1 MADDNNI
8 MSFLQGA
15 SMRGNYDNTWGGGNG
30 FGILLILLL
39 FMMGGNGFGWGGN
52 NGMAAAAMMNNAN
65 NNRNENTQ
73 FETLMSGQ
81 NQLRDQMNY
90 NGLMES
96 LNDFSKQSSAQ
107 TYTIDN
113 AINSGFA
120 NTQSSLCQGFNGIN
134 TAISNTGWMIS
145 EKLSTLAGQNNLQLQ
160 AIQNSMAQGLCDI
173 KGAILASTQ
182 TMMDKMCANEIQNL
196 RDKVFEASQR
206 EQTTSIV
213 SQLRTTTAA

>member
-15 SMRGNYDNTWGGGNG
+15 SMRNNDNSWGGGNG

-39 FMMGGNGFGWGGN
+39 FMMGGRGFGGWGGN
-52 NGMAAAAMMNNAN
+52 GMAVAN
-65 NNRNENTQ
+65 SINDNTQ

-96 LNDFSKQSSAQ
+96 INDFSKQSAAQ
-107 TYTIDN
+107 TYTTNN
-113 AINSGFA
+113 AVNTGFSDTRSA
-120 NTQSSLCQGFNGIN
+120 LCQGFNGVN
-134 TAISNTGWMIS
+134 TAISNTGWMLA

-160 AIQNSMAQGLCDI
+160 AIQNSMVQGIGDI
-173 KGAILASTQ
+173 KNTISTSMQ
-182 TMMDKMCANEIQNL
+182 TVLDKMCSNEIQNL
-196 RDKVFEASQR
+196 RERLFEASQR

-213 SQLRTTTAA
+213 SQLKTTASA

>member
-1 MADDNNI
+1 MADDNSI

-15 SMRGNYDNTWGGGNG
+15 SMHNNNAGFGGNG
-30 FGILLILLL
+30 FGLLIILFFLL
-39 FMMGGNGFGWGGN
+39 FGNGGFGGGGN

-65 NNRNENTQ
+65 NNRNDNTQ
-73 FETLMSGQ
+73 FATLMAGQ
-81 NQLRDQMNY
+81 DQIKNQMNY

-120 NTQSSLCQGFNGIN
+120 NVQSSLCQGFNGVN

-173 KGAILASTQ
+173 KSAILASTQ
-182 TMMDKMCANEIQNL
+182 TMMDKMCANEIQSL
-196 RDKVFEASQR
+196 RDRAFESSQR

>member
-1 MADDNNI
+1 MADDNSV
-8 MSFLQGA
+8 MGFLQGA
-15 SMRGNYDNTWGGGNG
+15 SMMRNSDNFGFGGNG

-39 FMMGGNGFGWGGN
+39 FMMGGNGFGWGN
-52 NGMAAAAMMNNAN
+52 NGMAAAAMMNAN
-65 NNRNENTQ
+65 NNGRVDNTQ

-81 NQLRDQMNY
+81 GQLREQMNY

-96 LNDFSKQSSAQ
+96 INDFSKQSSAQ

-113 AINSGFA
+113 AINTGFA

-160 AIQNSMAQGLCDI
+160 AIQNSMAQGFGDV
-173 KGAILASTQ
+173 KGAILASAQ
-182 TMMDKMCANEIQNL
+182 SIMDKMCASEIQNL

-213 SQLRTTTAA
+213 SQLKTTATA

>member
-15 SMRGNYDNTWGGGNG
+15 SMRGNYDNGFGNNG

-39 FMMGGNGFGWGGN
+39 FMMGGGNGFGWGG

-65 NNRNENTQ
+65 NSRTDNTQ
-73 FETLMSGQ
+73 FETLMAGQ
-81 NQLRDQMNY
+81 NQLKDQMNY

-96 LNDFSKQSSAQ
+96 INDFSKQSSAQ

-113 AINSGFA
+113 AINTGFA
-120 NTQSSLCQGFNGIN
+120 NTQSSLCQGFNGVN

-160 AIQNSMAQGLCDI
+160 AIQNSMAQGFSDI

-182 TMMDKMCANEIQNL
+182 TMVDKMCANEIQNL

-213 SQLRTTTAA
+213 SQLKTTTTA

>member
-1 MADDNNI
+1 MADDNSI

-15 SMRGNYDNTWGGGNG
+15 SMRNNYDGFGGNG
-30 FGILLILLL
+30 GFGLLIILLFLML
-39 FMMGGNGFGWGGN
+39 GGNWNGGFGN
-52 NGMAAAAMMNNAN
+52 NGMAAAAMMNAN
-65 NNRNENTQ
+65 NNRNDNTQ
-73 FETLMSGQ
+73 FETLMAGQ

-213 SQLRTTTAA
+213 SQLKTTTTA

>member
-1 MADDNNI
+1 MADDNSI

-15 SMRGNYDNTWGGGNG
+15 SMRGNNNSWDNNG
-30 FGILLILLL
+30 FGVLMILLL
-39 FMMGGNGFGWGGN
+39 FMMGGNGFGGWGN
-52 NGMAAAAMMNNAN
+52 NGAAAAAMMNAN
-65 NNRNENTQ
+65 NNRNDNVQ
-73 FETLMSGQ
+73 FETLMAGQ

-113 AINSGFA
+113 AINTGFA

-213 SQLRTTTAA
+213 SQLKTTTTA

>member
-15 SMRGNYDNTWGGGNG
+15 SMRNNDNSWGGGNG

-39 FMMGGNGFGWGGN
+39 FMMGGRGFGSWGG
-52 NGMAAAAMMNNAN
+52 NGMAAAAMMNSAN
-65 NNRNENTQ
+65 NNRNDNMQ

-96 LNDFSKQSSAQ
+96 INDFSKQSAAQ
-107 TYTIDN
+107 TYTTNN
-113 AINSGFA
+113 AVNTGFSDTRSA
-120 NTQSSLCQGFNGIN
+120 LCQGFNGVN
-134 TAISNTGWMIS
+134 TAISNTGWMLA

-160 AIQNSMAQGLCDI
+160 AIQNSMVQGIGDI
-173 KGAILASTQ
+173 KNTISSSMQ
-182 TMMDKMCANEIQNL
+182 TVLDKMCSNEIQNL
-196 RDKVFEASQR
+196 RERLFEASQR

-213 SQLRTTTAA
+213 SQLKTTASA

>member
-1 MADDNNI
+1 MADDNSI

-15 SMRGNYDNTWGGGNG
+15 SMRNNYDNAGFGGNG
-30 FGILLILLL
+30 FGLLIIL
-39 FMMGGNGFGWGGN
+39 FFLMFGNGGFGGWGN

-65 NNRNENTQ
+65 NNRNDNTQ
-73 FETLMSGQ
+73 FATLMAGQ
-81 NQLRDQMNY
+81 DQIKDQMNY

-120 NTQSSLCQGFNGIN
+120 NVQSSLCQGFNGVN

-173 KGAILASTQ
+173 KSAILASTQ

>member
-15 SMRGNYDNTWGGGNG
+15 SMRNNHDSFGGNGGELLIILLFLMLGGNWGGG
-30 FGILLILLL
+30 F
-39 FMMGGNGFGWGGN
+39 GN
-52 NGMAAAAMMNNAN
+52 NGMAAAAMMNAN
-65 NNRNENTQ
+65 NNRNDNTQ
-73 FETLMSGQ
+73 FETLMAGQ

-213 SQLRTTTAA
+213 SQLKTTTTA

>member
-1 MADDNNI
+1 MADDNSI

-15 SMRGNYDNTWGGGNG
+15 SMRNNYDGFGGNG
-30 FGILLILLL
+30 GFGLLIILLFLML
-39 FMMGGNGFGWGGN
+39 GGNWNGGFGN
-52 NGMAAAAMMNNAN
+52 NGMAAAAMMNAN
-65 NNRNENTQ
+65 NNRNDNTQ
-73 FETLMSGQ
+73 FETLMAGQ

-173 KGAILASTQ
+173 KSAILASTQ

-213 SQLRTTTAA
+213 SQLKTTTTA